1 MDDESRG
8 LMGANFTQV
17 DEYINDF
24 LVFKGIKEAPN
35 ETKTVIKSKNH
46 YFELLQAQ
54 IEILS
59 YKIEASHLERVIMCW
74 DRPFL
79 PKTTQSFHTVQR
91 RFRDTYTMSILRE
104 RDILND
110 LYWKKQNKQNP
121 TKQLSQ
127 AEKEKEILSGLFSAK
142 MQQQSYFSKVN
153 HLRAEISTIKNV
165 LDVKLIRIGIEMV
178 SNEHSALQVCFD
190 VAAEDKTLQIYVH
203 PS

>member
-142 MQQQSYFSKVN
+142 MQQ
-153 HLRAEISTIKNV
+153 
-165 LDVKLIRIGIEMV
+165 
-178 SNEHSALQVCFD
+178 
-190 VAAEDKTLQIYVH
+190 
-203 PS
+203 